1 MHRVDDQAG
10 DMRILVDVVLR
21 AFIVTPAQLAILF
34 IGEEH
39 VGLSGRET
47 AERIVG
53 IVVIDLIEIARA
65 CVSGLDLQPI
75 TAAPIVDDL
84 SGAFDTEA
92 RGFVAVVLD
101 IGVPFDAVVPIENVL
116 VDVAVNLGMPQ
127 MADGDRVAANV
138 QRRLRPENRGPH
150 LVHPYGQEHGPKL
163 DKPPQGL
170 SPRPDYRALH
180 DQLDSPFTDLQ
191 WQFTI
196 EYAKN
201 RGTYAPGKP
210 EKTAEDTVAV
220 AHEDG
225 LGQVAADAN
234 HLLAVRQGYQ
244 FTVDEAEAI
253 VAWLANNRQLGVFE
267 FDVQPHLGGK
277 IATLESVIQGNIEET
292 DHGRLLAVAAQNT
305 PPGDPFNLKVEVPAY
320 AFEANFENGGLGFDY
335 ETGHKW
341 LVPILTNHIYD
352 NLPAAA

>member
-1 MHRVDDQAG
+1 M
-10 DMRILVDVVLR
+10 
-21 AFIVTPAQLAILF
+21 
-34 IGEEH
+34 
-39 VGLSGRET
+39 
-47 AERIVG
+47 AEKG
-53 IVVIDLIEIARA
+53 
-65 CVSGLDLQPI
+65 PI
-75 TAAPIVDDL
+75 TIISSNVNVRPLEAVRWGVKEYRAAL
-84 SGAFDTEA
+84 SRMGYAAMAYTPLHNRMALEISWGADIN
-92 RGFVAVVLD
+92 GLVAVTHQ
-101 IGVPFDAVVPIENVL
+101 PFRELALGALIRRASRKHSFVKGCF
-116 VDVAVNLGMPQ
+116 DVAVNLGMPQ

-244 FTVDEAEAI
+244 FTVDEAETI

-277 IATLESVIQGNIEET
+277 IATLESVIQGNIEKT

-341 LVPILTNHIYD
+341 LVPILTNHVYD